1 MKIVVHDASIL
12 IDLAICDA
20 VEAWFPTEVETWT
33 SELIFPREIEDPA
46 QRRRLEAYAGSGKL
60 RVHQTTEPAESLVEE
75 RDRLHRGLSLAD
87 PSVLLRTRKLGHDAV
102 LATGNAL
109 LRRMTKCIWEYTTPA
124 CAGGRLGASPSGCA
138 RKHRRTHSAS
148 RTRWRRQCPLP
159 CHRSSKGAAVR
170 SSAGAAGGNR
180 EL

>member
-20 VEAWFPTEVETWT
+20 VEAWFATEVETWT

-60 RVHQTTEPAESLVEE
+60 RVHQATEPAESLVEE

-87 PSVLLRTRKLGHDAV
+87 TSVLLLTRKLGHDAV
-102 LATGNAL
+102 LATGDAL
-109 LRRMTKCIWEYTTPA
+109 LRRMAEAEKIKA
-124 CAGGRLGASPSGCA
+124 CGILGLFDVMVKPPTG
-138 RKHRRTHSAS
+138 
-148 RTRWRRQCPLP
+148 Q
-159 CHRSSKGAAVR
+159 AAVLP
-170 SSAGAAGGNR
+170 AAVAAAKLQSLLLHPECRLPR
-180 EL
+180 EICQAKIKGWLGRA